1 MQSQPYRYTLCLF
14 EVDLFDAPKPRD
26 MLLSMLSPL
35 KLLSLG
41 ALGLSAFLQPASAAL
56 VASWD
61 FSTGTS
67 ADLTS
72 SNGLYSFASANF
84 PEITYNVG
92 SVTLSARA
100 ELVATG
106 INSTS
111 MPELTQ
117 SVTIWFRGKYDAT
130 PAANVGSFYAGLV
143 SQNTPADWDQMS
155 MVAFHYGG
163 VNEGVY
169 GRNAATNV
177 DLGTTRPIAPTT
189 DTYFTM
195 ALVFQAGVD
204 ANGNINPALS
214 QMRFNLNGA
223 DYSSAGAVTSL
234 PAFTALALGQLKAS
248 GGSGAAGLGVP
259 FTFDEV
265 QIYNTALTAAEIAAI
280 PEPSSIA
287 LILGGSGLV
296 AGLIF
301 RRRG

>member
-1 MQSQPYRYTLCLF
+1 MICL
-14 EVDLFDAPKPRD
+14 DAQNSEGIFHG
-26 MLLSMLSPL
+26 MLPHLL
-35 KLLSLG
+35 KLLPAC
-41 ALGLSAFLQPASAAL
+41 ALGLAACTQSGTAAL

-72 SNGLYSFASANF
+72 SNGLYTFTSVNF
-84 PEITYNVG
+84 PTITYNTG
-92 SVTLSARA
+92 SITLGPAA
-100 ELVATG
+100 ELVATT
-106 INSTS
+106 INSTA

-117 SVTIWFRGKYDAT
+117 SVTVWFRGRYDAT
-130 PAANVGSFYAGLV
+130 PASNVGSFYAGLV
-143 SQNTPADWDQMS
+143 SQNSPADWNQMS
-155 MVAFHYGG
+155 LVAFHYGG

-169 GRNAATNV
+169 GRNATTNV
-177 DLGTTRPIAPTT
+177 DLGTTRPIAPAAG
-189 DTYFTM
+189 TYFTM

-204 ANGNINPALS
+204 ANGFANPALS

-223 DYSSAGAVTSL
+223 DYSSAGAVTQL
-234 PAFTALALGQLKAS
+234 PDFTSFALGQLKAS

-287 LILGGSGLV
+287 LMLGSAGLV
-296 AGLIF
+296 AGLHFRF
-301 RRRG
+301 RRS